1 MLDENSLIRRIAHKR
16 EIHQLNTEIEHYRK
30 QYEEDSKL
38 LKEITSNK
46 EALEKV
52 AREKYLMKKENEDI
66 FILKKTMMESKM
78 KDKLAVVG
86 AIVLFVGLALQFVKL
101 AWAPYVYLAGA
112 CLFAYVQLV
121 SDYKGKNIIIRRLR
135 RQQLLGAMLLV
146 LTGVIM
152 LLWKRNE
159 WIVCLTVAAVLE
171 LYTAFR
177 IPQEEAKEN

>member
-1 MLDENSLIRRIAHKR
+1 
-16 EIHQLNTEIEHYRK
+16 
-30 QYEEDSKL
+30 
-38 LKEITSNK
+38 
-46 EALEKV
+46 
-52 AREKYLMKKENEDI
+52 
-66 FILKKTMMESKM
+66 MESKM

-86 AIVLFVGLALQFVKL
+86 AIVLFIGLALQFVKL
-101 AWAPYVYLAGA
+101 PWAPYVYLVGAG
-112 CLFAYVQLV
+112 LFAYVQLV
-121 SDYKGKNIIIRRLR
+121 SDYKGKNLIIRRLR